1 MGRSAMKQ
9 GCRKVEAQGQDLGVG
24 LGIDCQDSE
33 ELLLTLST
41 RFHEGNVSVEGA
53 IQVQLRGG
61 C

>member
-1 MGRSAMKQ
+1 MKQ